1 MHNTVT
7 NPIPKNGLF
16 VTEPTLKD
24 MFDRIENI
32 SNRQE
37 RAQAYMIAS
46 MVLNTCHK
54 LVEDNILS
62 KEVFAQ

>member
-1 MHNTVT
+1 MYDTVT

-16 VTEPTLKD
+16 VTEPTLDD
-24 MFDRIENI
+24 MFARIEAL
-32 SNRQE
+32 SNKKE
-37 RAQAYMIAS
+37 RAQAYMIAT
-46 MVLNTCHK
+46 MVMNTCHK